1 MKQFDFSRLNMY
13 TVLRDIALNFWVIIL
28 AAVFG
33 LFGGMTYFKF
43 IRPERFTSTM
53 TVSINLSGY
62 TTSSTAVS
70 LTKTV
75 IIAETLDDVF
85 QSDALKNVVSKELGG
100 EMTGVITAK
109 QLGETNL
116 ISVSVTD
123 STPKKAY
130 DALVSVYN
138 NYDKVTD
145 FVFTNVLISVIS
157 NPQMPDAPSN
167 YRSPVKVGL
176 LAGFV
181 CAALAAFLIAAVSFS
196 RDTVKNTKDVENELG
211 ARLFGVVKNVGH
223 GITAENGRLAVG
235 NSAIDN
241 DFAESFRKMAVKIES
256 LGRTK
261 GIKTLMVTSTAE
273 DEGKTTT
280 AVNIAESL
288 AADGYRVLLCDCD
301 LRKPAVHNF
310 FPWMPKQDGTDL
322 HKFISDGGHISDFIS
337 HDSKTGLYIMDNSTS
352 CNNAPELLSGDKFR
366 AILAALKEQFDFVV
380 IDTPPCGEAAD
391 AEIVS
396 SVCDAYIMVVRQ
408 DGVQIRDIN
417 DQINSLDKPYFAG
430 CVLSN
435 YHEFKK
441 KNRSE
446 GTPVRNYGAREE

>member
-1 MKQFDFSRLNMY
+1 MKQFDLSRLNIY
-13 TVLRDIALNFWVIIL
+13 TVLRDIAFNFWVIIL

-33 LFGGMTYFKF
+33 LFGGMTYFRF
-43 IRPERFTSTM
+43 VRPERFTSTM

-85 QSDALKNVVSKELGG
+85 QSDALRNVVSKELGG
-100 EMTGVITAK
+100 EMTGTITAK

-130 DALVSVYN
+130 DTLVSVYN

-145 FVFTNVLISVIS
+145 YVFTNVLISVIS

-167 YRSPVKVGL
+167 YRSPVKVGV

-181 CAALAAFLIAAVSFS
+181 CALLATFLIAAVSFT
-196 RDTVKNTKDVENELG
+196 RDTVKNIGDVENELG
-211 ARLFGVVKNVGH
+211 AKLFGVVKNVGK
-223 GITAENGRLAVG
+223 GITAESGRLVVG
-235 NSAIDN
+235 NSSVGDE
-241 DFAESFRKMAVKIES
+241 FVESFRKMAVKIES

-280 AVNIAESL
+280 AVNIAASL

-301 LRKPAVHNF
+301 LRKPAVYNF
-310 FPWMPKQDGTDL
+310 FPWLTSSNETDL

-337 HDSKTGLYIMDNSTS
+337 HDSKTGLYVLDNSTS
-352 CNNAPELLSGDKFR
+352 CNNAPELLSSDKFR

-396 SVCDAYIMVVRQ
+396 AVSDAYIMVVRQ
-408 DGVQIRDIN
+408 DEVLIRDIN
-417 DQINSLDKPYFAG
+417 DQISSLDKPYFAG

-435 YHEFKK
+435 YHEFK
-441 KNRSE
+441 NRSRSD
-446 GTPVRNYGAREE
+446 TAPVKNHGAREE